1 MSPQITA
8 PCVRKIRNICLHYA
22 YNDKENFMIDFSK
35 EIRTPKKQLLVGILT
50 RENDH
55 IYLIVKNR
63 GKIDRIAIEVLL
75 SNIDLDE
82 KTTMDINHP
91 T

>member
-1 MSPQITA
+1 MP
-8 PCVRKIRNICLHYA
+8 
-22 YNDKENFMIDFSK
+22 DFSK

-50 RENDH
+50 RENDR

-75 SNIDLDE
+75 SNIYPDE
-82 KTTMDINHP
+82 KPTMDINSP

>member
-1 MSPQITA
+1 MT
-8 PCVRKIRNICLHYA
+8 
-22 YNDKENFMIDFSK
+22 DFLK

-50 RENDH
+50 RENDR

-75 SNIDLDE
+75 SNIYPDE
-82 KTTMDINHP
+82 KQLWT
-91 T
+91 

>member
-1 MSPQITA
+1 
-8 PCVRKIRNICLHYA
+8 
-22 YNDKENFMIDFSK
+22 MIDFSK

-50 RENDH
+50 RENDR

-75 SNIDLDE
+75 SNIYPDE
-82 KTTMDINHP
+82 KQLWT
-91 T
+91 

>member
-1 MSPQITA
+1 MP
-8 PCVRKIRNICLHYA
+8 
-22 YNDKENFMIDFSK
+22 DFSK

-82 KTTMDINHP
+82 KNNYGHKPSHVKTQ
-91 T
+91 